1 MTLIRENS
9 AGYMTNWAARLFY
22 RELEKQL
29 APLGLNPAYMPILF
43 ALSDGSALTQ
53 KDLAHRAAVE
63 QPTMTAT
70 LGRMERDGFIVRA
83 ANPDDARS
91 ILVRLSDDGF
101 QQVPEVRIAVAAINE
116 KALKTLSSDERSRFF
131 FVITK
136 IISNLQSEEM
146 P

>member
-1 MTLIRENS
+1 MTLIREQS

-53 KDLAHRAAVE
+53 KELAQRAAVE

-91 ILVRLSDDGF
+91 TLVRLSEQGV
-101 QQVPEVRIAVAAINE
+101 QQVPQVRIAVATINE
-116 KALKTLSSDERSRFF
+116 KALKTLSSDERSSFF
-131 FVITK
+131 SVMTK

>member
-1 MTLIRENS
+1 MTLIREQS

-53 KDLAHRAAVE
+53 KELAQRAAVE

-131 FVITK
+131 FVMTK
-136 IISNLQSEEM
+136 IISNLQTEEM

>member
-1 MTLIRENS
+1 MTLIREQS

-53 KDLAHRAAVE
+53 KELAQRAAVE

-91 ILVRLSDDGF
+91 TLVRLSGQGV
-101 QQVPEVRIAVAAINE
+101 QQVPQVHIAVATINE
-116 KALKTLSSDERSRFF
+116 KALKTLSSDERSSFF
-131 FVITK
+131 SVMTK

>member
-1 MTLIRENS
+1 MTLIREES

-53 KDLAHRAAVE
+53 KELAHRAAVE

-131 FVITK
+131 FVMTK